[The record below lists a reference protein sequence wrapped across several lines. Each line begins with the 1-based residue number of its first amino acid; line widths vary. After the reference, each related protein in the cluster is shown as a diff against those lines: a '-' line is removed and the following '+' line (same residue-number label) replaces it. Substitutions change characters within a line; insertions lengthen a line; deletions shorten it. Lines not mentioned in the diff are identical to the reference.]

1 MSAVPDTLSGLEIA
15 LTNANRLLTVDPRLA
30 EEQASEILKVIP
42 NQPNALIIQALAF
55 GRLSQWQMSVE
66 LLRKL
71 TVLQPKWAAAFMEL
85 GLALRQIGLGDQA
98 VNALKRS
105 LFLKP
110 DVPKAWLA
118 LADLH
123 AAMGDANAADAAYSM
138 QLKYASATPHLM
150 AAAGAMAEDNMAV
163 AERALKNYLKQYPTD
178 VAAIRMLAEV
188 ASRLGRSLE
197 AEHLLARCLELSP
210 SFHFARQNYAHVLN
224 LNNRSEKVMEQADI
238 LLSVDPS
245 NLGYLNLKAV
255 ALSKTGDYAGAIALY
270 ERVLADHPGYS
281 KIWHSFGHTLKT
293 AGLTERSVEAYRR
306 SIALEPTFGE
316 AYWSLANLKTF
327 RFSEADIAEMQAQ
340 MQSDKLSEEDRFHFD
355 FALGKALEDQTH
367 YQQAFQHY
375 SDGNVRR
382 KTMINY
388 KADRNTLKIKQN
400 KLIFTREFF
409 EQRTGFGH
417 DSAEPIYILGM
428 PRAGSTL
435 LEQILSSHSQVEG
448 TMELPDVMAFTKE
461 LYRNRA
467 DRLDKTYFPSVTA
480 IDAEQAASFG
490 RRYLESTKIHRKAG
504 KPRFIDKMPN
514 NYAHVALIHL
524 MLPNARI
531 IDARRHPMACCFSN
545 YKQHFARGQNFSYS
559 LDDMGRYYRDYV
571 ELMAHFDEVLPGR
584 ILRVH
589 YEDIVA
595 DTENEVRRVLEY
607 CGLPFE
613 ESCLRFFENDRPV
626 RTASSEQVRQPIYK
640 EGVDHWRH
648 FEPWLDPLKNA
659 LGPVFEQYPDVPPF
673 N

>member
-1 MSAVPDTLSGLEIA
+1 MSAVPDALSGLETA

-30 EEQASEILKVIP
+30 EEQAAEILKVIP
-42 NQPNALIIQALAF
+42 NQPNALILQALAN
-55 GRLSQWQMSVE
+55 GQMNQWQVSVE

-85 GLALRQIGLGDQA
+85 GLALRQLGLGNQA
-98 VNALKRS
+98 VTALKRS

-123 AAMGDANAADAAYSM
+123 AAMGDAKAADAAYSM

-238 LLSVDPS
+238 LLSADPN

-270 ERVLADHPGYS
+270 ERVLADHSGYS

-293 AGLTERSVEAYRR
+293 AGLTERSIEAYRR

-340 MQSDKLSEEDRFHFD
+340 MQTDKLSEEDRFHFD
-355 FALGKALEDQTH
+355 FALGKALEDQTL

-409 EQRTGFGH
+409 EQRAGLGH
-417 DSAEPIYILGM
+417 SSAEPIFILGM

-467 DRLDKTYFPSVTA
+467 DRLDKTYFPSVTV
-480 IDAEQAASFG
+480 IDAEQATAFG

-514 NYAHVALIHL
+514 NYAHIALIHL

-531 IDARRHPMACCFSN
+531 IDARRHPMACSFSN
-545 YKQHFARGQNFSYS
+545 FKQHFARGQNFSYS

-589 YEDIVA
+589 YENIVA

-613 ESCLRFFENDRPV
+613 EGCLRFFENDRPV

-648 FEPWLDPLKNA
+648 FEPWLDPLKKA
-659 LGPVFEQYPDVPPF
+659 LGPVFEQYPDVPTF